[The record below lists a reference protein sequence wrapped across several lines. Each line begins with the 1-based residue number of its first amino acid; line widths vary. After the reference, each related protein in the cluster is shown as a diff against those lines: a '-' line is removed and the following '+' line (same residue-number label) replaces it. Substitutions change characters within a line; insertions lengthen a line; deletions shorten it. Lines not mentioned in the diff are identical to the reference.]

1 MIKRVGFLF
10 WFNIKSLLTDYKK
23 MFLLFLLPLVI
34 LFVVLMMFN
43 KDNRIDSPTEKIGIG
58 IVDLEQTNISRMLIS
73 NITEEDTVS
82 NLLNFY
88 MLSLKEA
95 ESTLK
100 SGDITAFIII
110 PEDFSTGLLNMENPP
125 INIVYD
131 GNNSI
136 EFFIIYKTVESFSKY
151 VNYVEICTASEYYAL
166 IDMGFPAEDAMK
178 INDSVSFKLIMDT
191 LGRKILFDS
200 QPIFQFPSV
209 SSMIYHGTSIFV
221 LIMFYISTLCALD
234 IIEEKKSRVLTRIR
248 LSVTGVFSFYMMKIL
263 AYTALTTIWMCGV
276 MVGYQQIFKVKI
288 DFLLVT
294 LTISAISFL
303 LNAFYIGMSE
313 IIKDKEGFLS
323 FTSLFIVSFA
333 FLGGTFFP
341 VSLLPYSVS
350 RLTAFSPNLIIT
362 KNIINLMYNNI
373 NKSNQLYMVIASV
386 VFGIVIIVASTF
398 MARKGEF
405 R

>member
-1 MIKRVGFLF
+1 MIKRFGFLF
-10 WFNIKSLLTDYKK
+10 WFNIKSLLTDHKK
-23 MFLLFLLPLVI
+23 MFLQFIFPFIILL
-34 LFVVLMMFN
+34 VVLAVFN
-43 KDNRIDSPTEKIGIG
+43 QDNRIDSPTEKIRIG

-88 MLSLKEA
+88 MLDLKEA
-95 ESTLK
+95 ESTLM
-100 SGDITAFIII
+100 SGEITAFIVI
-110 PEDFSTGLLNMENPP
+110 PENFSTGLLSMENPP

-131 GNNSI
+131 GSNSI

-166 IDMGFPAEDAMK
+166 IDMGFSADDAMK
-178 INDSVSFKLIMDT
+178 INDTVSFRLIMDT

-200 QPIFQFPSV
+200 RPIYQFPSV
-209 SSMIYHGTSIFV
+209 SSMIYHGMSILV

-234 IIEEKKSRVLTRIR
+234 LIEDKKAKVLTRIR
-248 LSVTGVFSFYMMKIL
+248 LSGTGVYSFYMMKAL

-276 MVGYQQIFKVKI
+276 MVGYQQLFKVRI
-288 DFLLVT
+288 DFPIAAF
-294 LTISAISFL
+294 TISAISFL
-303 LNAFYIGMSE
+303 LNAFYIGMAE
-313 IIKDKEGFLS
+313 VIKDKEGFLS

-341 VSLLPYSVS
+341 VALLPYAVS
-350 RLTAFSPNLIIT
+350 RLTAFSPNLLIT
-362 KNIINLMYNNI
+362 KNLINLMYNNI
-373 NKSNQLYMVIASV
+373 DKTNQVSMVLASF
-386 VFGIVIIVASTF
+386 VFGAVIIFASTF